1 MKHWLTM
8 SAAAAA
14 LFLVVKLDGVVLL
27 IAREMGIDVSE
38 LASVAYENL
47 LARGKVETC
56 LPTRL
61 ES

>member
-1 MKHWLTM
+1 MAIGMTRREQW
-8 SAAAAA
+8 A
-14 LFLVVKLDGVVLL
+14 LIGVVLL